1 MKSSSHKKMYTVIW
15 AVIYIEIKYSL
26 VMIDNWNTD
35 YLEVFYLYIFTPEL
49 ENTERTDHICNL

>member
-49 ENTERTDHICNL
+49 ENT

>member
-1 MKSSSHKKMYTVIW
+1 MYTVIW